1 MSHGKDVKARSSGP
15 VFRLASISKNL
26 SIAPP
31 VRVAPSQRKSPHP
44 PPGRG
49 YTPTRTLSSA
59 SLPSRAAKTSSSSSP
74 LATQKK
80 STLSTSTLK
89 RKINPVVVPVPNSSK
104 HPPLSPPP
112 APTHPSVATNLS
124 AGITTRRGGDVTTRT
139 TSPRASSDRSTSPR
153 TTLSDR
159 SSSPRS
165 KGSASPRST
174 RSNSKS
180 AVAGSREDTKRHVS
194 EMKPKSASRNVSR
207 SKVRLCM
214 SFR

>member
-59 SLPSRAAKTSSSSSP
+59 SLPSRAAKTTSSSSP
-74 LATQKK
+74 SVTQKK
-80 STLSTSTLK
+80 STSSTSTLK

-124 AGITTRRGGDVTTRT
+124 TGITTRRGGDVTTRT

-180 AVAGSREDTKRHVS
+180 DVAGSREDTKRHVS

>member
-59 SLPSRAAKTSSSSSP
+59 SLPSRAAKTTSSSSP
-74 LATQKK
+74 SVTQKK
-80 STLSTSTLK
+80 STSSTSTLK

-180 AVAGSREDTKRHVS
+180 DVAGSREDTKRHVS